1 MRKARAFQPGQ
12 TLKSP
17 SLEATAHIRASE
29 NVDDASSSRPAAVAG
44 GSADVDAAAG
54 AGGRTPA
61 AHTQVRER
69 SCVCVVE
76 RGGES
81 RQRDELGRDNRERGG
96 KSQRALRC
104 NAQAAWELNGMRWSA
119 AISTE
124 RRF

>member
-69 SCVCVVE
+69 LCVCVVE
-76 RGGES
+76 RGGGRADREMS
-81 RQRDELGRDNRERGG
+81 LGE
-96 KSQRALRC
+96 
-104 NAQAAWELNGMRWSA
+104 
-119 AISTE
+119 ITE
-124 RRF
+124 REEARVREHCAVMHRLRGS